1 MKDYWK
7 IDYLIYLYVY
17 KCLKDL
23 FWITYLNN
31 FRHKLFYFLNDFGTG
46 ARYRWYRSPE
56 LLSGGRVTRGTG
68 ILPRFQGEGYAWNL
82 RINVYPLSILLS
94 FWQRIFY
101 PCKCKSYDWNLVIKQ
116 IWFLFFLLYFYPVTP
131 RQHWQ
136 HNFGCVGAA
145 EGWQGGVTDQI
156 PGLVCT
162 LPLSV

>member
-1 MKDYWK
+1 MYINVWR
-7 IDYLIYLYVY
+7 I
-17 KCLKDL
+17 CFGSPT

-116 IWFLFFLLYFYPVTP
+116 IWFYSFYYIFILWP
-131 RQHWQ
+131 
-136 HNFGCVGAA
+136 
-145 EGWQGGVTDQI
+145 QGSIGNTTSVVLVLRRGGKG
-156 PGLVCT
+156 GLQT
-162 LPLSV
+162 KSPD